1 MTSHSLLC
9 HTANNMP
16 SGIAVSA
23 TVAWTADR
31 GLRLEYRLQ
40 GTIATLRLPSP
51 ATPEAADGL
60 WQHTCG
66 EAFVA
71 ATGEAAYREFNFSP
85 SSRWAAYRF
94 DAYRQRDMAW
104 QPPAHPIVSLQT
116 AGDGIRLLADIPA
129 SLLPAGAGLDIGLT
143 VVLETLAGDRSYWAL
158 RHCGPQPDFH
168 LRDSFA
174 LHLTRP

>member
-1 MTSHSLLC
+1 
-9 HTANNMP
+9 MP

-23 TVAWTADR
+23 AAAWTTDH
-31 GLRLEYRLQ
+31 GLHLEYCLQ
-40 GTIATLRLPSP
+40 GAIATLRLPPP

-85 SSRWAAYRF
+85 SSRWASYRF

-104 QPPAHPIVSLQT
+104 QPMVHPTVALRT
-116 AGDGIRLLADIPA
+116 EGDCIRLLADIPA
-129 SLLPAGAGLDIGLT
+129 SLLPAVANIDLGLT
-143 VVLETLAGDRSYWAL
+143 VVLETPAGDKSYWAL

-168 LRDSFA
+168 LRDSFI